1 MRVANNL
8 GRLTEVDCPIC
19 DAAKLVHVAFAFG
32 PRLPPSG
39 RALGMDGEMRA
50 LARSRDDVTFYIVEV
65 CTECSWNH
73 LVRMFTAARAR
84 TRPFT

>member
-1 MRVANNL
+1 
-8 GRLTEVDCPIC
+8 
-19 DAAKLVHVAFAFG
+19 
-32 PRLPPSG
+32 
-39 RALGMDGEMRA
+39 MDGEMRA